1 MAVNG
6 HISDSTAKKV
16 TMTSK
21 CFHCY
26 EAVPTGVNLSVEIN
40 HVTQP
45 MCCIG
50 CQAVAQTI
58 IDNGL
63 TQYYTVR
70 TEPAQKG
77 QPLVPEQLQKN
88 KLLDE
93 AVLQSEFIYQD
104 KDCKEAILT
113 IDGISC
119 AACAWLIEM
128 QLNKLNGLVNISV
141 NATSQRATV
150 RWQDDKV
157 KLSEILLAIEH
168 IGYQALPFKAN
179 DAEIRNKKQSKEFI
193 KRLGISGI
201 LMMQV
206 MMIAFGLYFGAFSG
220 MAEHNKVYLRWV
232 SFILTIPIIFY
243 GAFPFYTGAIKAI
256 KAKRLSMD
264 VPVSIAIILA
274 FSASAWGT
282 ISEQGEVYFE
292 SVSMFT
298 FLLLI
303 GKFLEFRARSH
314 AAQVSAN
321 LLKLMPMTATKIIF
335 SNDSS
340 TVNTDSSNN
349 GATNTP
355 TPQNEKSLQRE
366 VMVAAKQ
373 LIRGD
378 TVMVKPGEVVPADGV
393 ITAGSSQL
401 NEAMLSGEQLPI
413 SKTINDSV
421 FAGTI
426 NGDGNIMVQVKQ
438 ASSQSFLSQ
447 LIRLSEQSQAHKP
460 KIAQLSDKIAQYF
473 VALILLTSIA
483 TAIYWQQH
491 MPEEAFWITLSVLVA
506 TCPCALSLATPTG
519 LTCATTRLNR
529 AGIMI
534 KGGHVMETMP
544 EINCF
549 AFDKTGTLTTGEF
562 TIGDIELL
570 ETATEHSRE
579 QVLAIAAALEAHS
592 EHPIA
597 KPFAEYRDYHVTAEQ
612 VKVHSGKGVSGTINA
627 IDYAIG
633 KYSWLE
639 KSSENKDNDQA
650 INSSESISTNEKA
663 NLKGASCVLM
673 ANNNVV
679 AVFHLVD
686 KVREDAFETLS
697 ILNEDNKTL
706 LLSGDSQL
714 ACDTLTKTLP
724 IHNALGGLS
733 AQDKMLQIQHAQAQ
747 GYKVAMTGDGVNDSP
762 VFGAAHASIAM
773 GCGADITKSG
783 ADVILLNNKMSS
795 INTLVKVS
803 HRTRRIIIQNYLW
816 AFGYNAIVL
825 PLAVTGYI
833 TPYMAVIGMSTSS
846 ILVISNSLRLL
857 KD

>member
-1 MAVNG
+1 MTP
-6 HISDSTAKKV
+6 SFKKV

-21 CFHCY
+21 CFHCN
-26 EAVPTGVNLSVEIN
+26 EALPRGINLTVEISQIQ
-40 HVTQP
+40 QP

-58 IDNGL
+58 VDNGL
-63 TQYYTVR
+63 TQYYAVR

-77 QPLVPEQLQKN
+77 QSLVPEQLQKN

-93 AVLQSEFIYQD
+93 AVLQSEFIYQED
-104 KDCKEAILT
+104 DYKEAILT

-128 QLNKLNGLVNISV
+128 QLEKLEGLIKINV

-150 RWQDDKV
+150 KWQDDAL
-157 KLSEILLAIEH
+157 KLSDILHAIEH

-179 DAEIRNKKQSKEFI
+179 EAELRNKKQSKAFI

-201 LMMQV
+201 LMMQI
-206 MMIAFGLYFGAFSG
+206 MMIAFGLYFGAFSE

-232 SFILTIPIIFY
+232 SFILAIPIIFY

-274 FSASAWGT
+274 FSASAWAT
-282 ISEQGEVYFE
+282 ITQQGEVYFE

-314 AAQVSAN
+314 ASQVSAN
-321 LLKLMPMTATKIIF
+321 LLKLMPMTATKVIL
-335 SNDSS
+335 SS
-340 TVNTDSSNN
+340 DGISEES
-349 GATNTP
+349 
-355 TPQNEKSLQRE
+355 QSKE
-366 VMVAAKQ
+366 VLVAAKQ
-373 LIRGD
+373 LIQGD
-378 TVMVKPGEVVPADGV
+378 LVIIKPGEVVPADGI
-393 ITAGSSQL
+393 ITSGVSQL

-413 SKTINDSV
+413 NKTINDNV

-426 NGDGNIMVQVKQ
+426 NGDGNITVQVKQ
-438 ASSQSFLSQ
+438 ATNESFLSQ
-447 LIRLSEQSQAHKP
+447 LIRLSEQAQAHKP
-460 KIAQLSDKIAQYF
+460 KIAKLSDKIAQYF

-491 MPEEAFWITLSVLVA
+491 LPEEAFWITLSVLVA
-506 TCPCALSLATPTG
+506 TCPCALSLATPTA
-519 LTCATTRLNR
+519 LTCATTHLNR

-534 KGGHVMETMP
+534 KSGHVMETVP
-544 EINCF
+544 KINCF

-562 TIGDIELL
+562 TINKIELVNS
-570 ETATEHSRE
+570 ESSFNQEKI
-579 QVLAIAAALEAHS
+579 LAIAAALEAYS

-597 KPFAEYRDYHVTAEQ
+597 KPFAEYRDYSLTAEE
-612 VKVHSGKGVSGTINA
+612 VKVHSGQGVTGTLKN

-633 KYSWLE
+633 KYSWLA
-639 KSSENKDNDQA
+639 KTMSFDKNQA
-650 INSSESISTNEKA
+650 QSFSD
-663 NLKGASCVLM
+663 ASCILI
-673 ANNNVV
+673 ANKQVIAAFYLIDNIR
-679 AVFHLVD
+679 D
-686 KVREDAFETLS
+686 DAFDTIS
-697 ILNEDNKTL
+697 NLNRENRTL
-706 LLSGDSQL
+706 LLSGDSQM
-714 ACDTLTKTLP
+714 ACDTIAQKLP
-724 IHNALGGLS
+724 VNTVLGGLS
-733 AQDKMLQIQHAQAQ
+733 AQDKMEQLKQAQKQ

-762 VFGAAHASIAM
+762 VFGAAHISIAM

-783 ADVILLNNKMSS
+783 ADVILLNNKMAS
-795 INTLVKVS
+795 IETLIKVA
-803 HRTRRIIIQNYLW
+803 HKTRRIILQNYLW

-825 PLAVTGYI
+825 PLAVAGYI
-833 TPYMAVIGMSTSS
+833 TPYMAVIGMSASS
-846 ILVISNSLRLL
+846 ILVITNSLRLL
-857 KD
+857 KK

>member
-1 MAVNG
+1 
-6 HISDSTAKKV
+6 
-16 TMTSK
+16 MTSK
-21 CFHCY
+21 CFHCN
-26 EAVPTGVNLSVEIN
+26 EAVPIGINLLVEIS
-40 HVTQP
+40 HIQQP

-50 CQAVAQTI
+50 CQAIAKTI
-58 IDNGL
+58 VENGL
-63 TQYYTVR
+63 AQYYTVR
-70 TEPAQKG
+70 TEHAHKAQA
-77 QPLVPEQLQKN
+77 LVPEQLQKN

-104 KDCKEAILT
+104 EGYKEAILT

-128 QLNKLNGLVNISV
+128 QLDKLNGLLSINV

-150 RWQDDKV
+150 RWQDDAV
-157 KLSEILLAIEH
+157 QLSDILLAIES
-168 IGYQALPFKAN
+168 IGYQAMPFKAN
-179 DAEIRNKKQSKEFI
+179 DTEIKNKKQSKEFI

-206 MMIAFGLYFGAFSG
+206 MMIAVGLYFGAFADMSQ
-220 MAEHNKVYLRWV
+220 HSKIYLRWV
-232 SFILTIPIIFY
+232 SFILTIPIVFY
-243 GAFPFYTGAIKAI
+243 GALPFYTGAIKAI

-264 VPVSIAIILA
+264 VPVSIAILLA
-274 FSASAWGT
+274 FFASAWAT
-282 ISEQGEVYFE
+282 MTQQGEVYFE

-321 LLKLMPMTATKIIF
+321 LLKLMPMTASKVVT
-335 SNDSS
+335 
-340 TVNTDSSNN
+340 SNN
-349 GATNTP
+349 NVTLSDNIQSIDLAN
-355 TPQNEKSLQRE
+355 NNLQTTE
-366 VMVAAKQ
+366 IIVAAKQ
-373 LIRGD
+373 LVQGD
-378 TVMVKPGEVVPADGV
+378 IIIIKAGEIVPADGI
-393 ITAGSSQL
+393 ITSGLSQL

-413 SKTINDSV
+413 SKTVNDKV

-426 NGDGNIMVQVKQ
+426 NGDGNIIVQVKQ
-438 ASSQSFLSQ
+438 ASNQSFLSQ

-460 KIAQLSDKIAQYF
+460 KIAKLSDKIAQYF

-544 EINCF
+544 QINCF

-562 TIGDIELL
+562 TISNVELL
-570 ETATEHSRE
+570 DKNSSYSQE
-579 QVLAIAAALEAHS
+579 QILALAAALEVHS

-597 KPFAEYRDYHVTAEQ
+597 KPFSEHRDYNLTAKQVT
-612 VKVHSGKGVSGTINA
+612 VHSGQGVTGTINN

-633 KYSWLE
+633 KATWLE
-639 KSSENKDNDQA
+639 ELASLATFQTVSSKLNV
-650 INSSESISTNEKA
+650 NS
-663 NLKGASCVLM
+663 ASCILM
-673 ANNNVV
+673 ANKK
-679 AVFHLVD
+679 AIAAFYLVD
-686 KVREDAFETLS
+686 KIRDDAFKTLAT
-697 ILNEDNKTL
+697 LNKNNKTL
-706 LLSGDSQL
+706 LLSGDSQI
-714 ACDTLTKTLP
+714 ACNTLTKALP
-724 IHNALGGLS
+724 VNSVFGGLS
-733 AQDKMLQIQHAQAQ
+733 AQDKMQYIKDAQAQ
-747 GYKVAMTGDGVNDSP
+747 DYKVAMVGDGVNDSP
-762 VFGAAHASIAM
+762 VFGAAHISIAM

-783 ADVILLNNKMSS
+783 ADVILLNNKLSS
-795 INTLVKVS
+795 INTLIQVS
-803 HRTRRIIIQNYLW
+803 HQTRRIILQNYLW

-825 PLAVTGYI
+825 PLAVAGYI
-833 TPYMAVIGMSTSS
+833 TPYMAVIGMSASS
-846 ILVISNSLRLL
+846 ILVITNSLRLL
-857 KD
+857 KK

>member
-1 MAVNG
+1 
-6 HISDSTAKKV
+6 
-16 TMTSK
+16 MTRK

-26 EAVPTGVNLSVEIN
+26 EAVPTGINLSVEVN
-40 HVTQP
+40 HVQQP

-58 IDNGL
+58 VDNGL

-104 KDCKEAILT
+104 QDCKEAILT

-128 QLNKLNGLVNISV
+128 QLDKLNGLLSINV

-150 RWQDDKV
+150 RWQDDAI
-157 KLSEILLAIEH
+157 KLSDILLAIEH

-201 LMMQV
+201 LTMQV
-206 MMIAFGLYFGAFSG
+206 MMIVFGLYFGAFSG

-232 SFILTIPIIFY
+232 SFILTIPVISY
-243 GAFPFYTGAIKAI
+243 GALPFYTGAINAI

-282 ISEQGEVYFE
+282 ITQQGEVYFE

-321 LLKLMPMTATKIIF
+321 LLKLMPMTATKVVF
-335 SNDSS
+335 SDDSNANNEPS
-340 TVNTDSSNN
+340 NT
-349 GATNTP
+349 AQP
-355 TPQNEKSLQRE
+355 EKQQRQHKE
-366 VMVAAKQ
+366 IMVAAKQ
-373 LIRGD
+373 LLPGD
-378 TVMVKPGEVVPADGV
+378 VVIIKPGEVVPADGV
-393 ITAGSSQL
+393 ITAGLSQL

-413 SKTINDSV
+413 DKTINDTV

-426 NGDGNIMVQVKQ
+426 NGDGNITVQVKQ

-460 KIAQLSDKIAQYF
+460 KIAKLSDKIAQYF
-473 VALILLTSIA
+473 VALILLTSIG

-534 KGGHVMETMP
+534 KGGHVMETIP
-544 EINCF
+544 QINCF

-562 TIGDIELL
+562 TISHVELV
-570 ETATEHSRE
+570 ETDSTYKRE

-597 KPFAEYRDYHVTAEQ
+597 KPFAEHRDYNVTAEQ
-612 VKVHSGKGVSGTINA
+612 VKVHSGQGVSGTIEGTV
-627 IDYAIG
+627 YTIG
-633 KYSWLE
+633 KFTWLAQNTPSNDDIP
-639 KSSENKDNDQA
+639 SSITHNKEIDQTHSA
-650 INSSESISTNEKA
+650 GVNETVMSDTKLTLQGA
-663 NLKGASCVLM
+663 NCVLM
-673 ANNNVV
+673 ANKKII
-679 AVFHLVD
+679 AAFYLID
-686 KVREDAFETLS
+686 KIRDDAFATLS
-697 ILNEDNKTL
+697 SLNVNNKTL

-714 ACDTLTKTLP
+714 ACDTLAKTLP
-724 IHNALGGLS
+724 LNSVFGGLS
-733 AQDKMLQIQHAQAQ
+733 AQDKMQHIKDAQAQ

-762 VFGAAHASIAM
+762 VFGAAHVSIAM

-795 INTLVKVS
+795 INTLVTVS
-803 HRTRRIIIQNYLW
+803 HRTRRIILQNYLW

-825 PLAVTGYI
+825 PLAVSGYI

-857 KD
+857 KE